1 MSSLRLALK
10 LSMIEN
16 PTSTSSTS
24 KETKFDFE
32 DSQLSTKKRKK
43 EAFDHDEDHES
54 KGIESYYTFPLLV
67 MIPLCIKYINI
78 YDR

>member
-16 PTSTSSTS
+16 PTSTTNSTS
-24 KETKFDFE
+24 KETKFDFD

-43 EAFDHDEDHES
+43 EALEDDDHES
-54 KGIESYYTFPLLV
+54 KGMNETI
-67 MIPLCIKYINI
+67 
-78 YDR
+78 